1 MGSFVDNRNFTQP
14 DRQILLPIV
23 TLIDIIEQ
31 TPSSSLV
38 DVLLGKKRSPLYTS
52 RKDHDWPMGLVNGH
66 ERGGEAKFPKNQFLT
81 LCCVGCL
88 CGSITASETRPLLK
102 GQVCKGSCVLID
114 VDIGSLSVCLSFEII
129 TYIFGRQARLGQD
142 ASLFHWIASKSKSKT
157 IIMASNGAPPVFIL
171 YKVINA
177 EADAGDPCFNAFLLP
192 HGVKPTLASIKQLRT
207 REKFCIPPKFVAH
220 VFSFSGS
227 TLLLHPSRY
236 CTALYGMNHLGPD
249 GYHWRICMQDRPVPG
264 DAHVNVADL
273 PTSWWDIQ
281 DESATLPIKESTQY
295 QLHKFLHPPP
305 KDNDGGALLSEA
317 KATFKSLGKVM
328 SHAVGAAADHHHDGG
343 PTVRIV
349 AFKLLDLIKVNDD
362 FTAKHRGS
370 SAGPAVSSH
379 QRAAPPQ
386 QQRPPPQQHR
396 PPPQQQ
402 QPSQQQHRAP
412 PAPSQQQPQRPAPTH
427 RQQPSEPSLMDFGP
441 TTSAPTNR
449 STAHHHH
456 HPSHGQAHHPKKNES
471 RAEKLK
477 REYAV
482 KNQTASR
489 VWDDV
494 DQRWVEKD
502 ANVAAK
508 SDGAKPTNG
517 ATAPKKVV
525 GITLDPAN
533 AIGKSAKVQAAV
545 QQRVDSMKMEQDKAV
560 NEVREREAK
569 KKQMEA
575 EEDEVRKRLEPKIK
589 VWSEE
594 HGKKKQLRA
603 LLASLHT
610 ILWPGAKWKQVTI
623 GDLLDDKKVL
633 KCFQRAS
640 LVVHPDKTGHLD
652 SEQRFLA
659 KRVFD
664 ALCQAKAQFDDGK

>member
-1 MGSFVDNRNFTQP
+1 
-14 DRQILLPIV
+14 
-23 TLIDIIEQ
+23 
-31 TPSSSLV
+31 
-38 DVLLGKKRSPLYTS
+38 
-52 RKDHDWPMGLVNGH
+52 
-66 ERGGEAKFPKNQFLT
+66 
-81 LCCVGCL
+81 
-88 CGSITASETRPLLK
+88 
-102 GQVCKGSCVLID
+102 
-114 VDIGSLSVCLSFEII
+114 
-129 TYIFGRQARLGQD
+129 
-142 ASLFHWIASKSKSKT
+142 
-157 IIMASNGAPPVFIL
+157 
-171 YKVINA
+171 
-177 EADAGDPCFNAFLLP
+177 
-192 HGVKPTLASIKQLRT
+192 
-207 REKFCIPPKFVAH
+207 
-220 VFSFSGS
+220 
-227 TLLLHPSRY
+227 
-236 CTALYGMNHLGPD
+236 MNHLGPD

-264 DAHVNVADL
+264 DHAHVNMADL

-305 KDNDGGALLSEA
+305 KDNDGGALLSDSAANAA

-328 SHAVGAAADHHHDGG
+328 SHAVGAADHHDGG

-370 SAGPAVSSH
+370 SAGPAVSH
-379 QRAAPPQ
+379 QRAPPQ
-386 QQRPPPQQHR
+386 QQRHNPPPQQHR

-402 QPSQQQHRAP
+402 PQQQHRAP
-412 PAPSQQQPQRPAPTH
+412 APSQPQQQQRPAPTH

-449 STAHHHH
+449 SAHHHH
-456 HPSHGQAHHPKKNES
+456 QGHHHPKKHES
-471 RAEKLK
+471 RAEKLQ

-482 KNQTASR
+482 KNQNASR